1 MLEEPFSL
9 FPDCNHFKT
18 CTYSLG
24 IKSYHPAANT
34 FPAPLLHVHQ
44 KGKRSVERGPEG
56 RVPST
61 QDLMRGASA
70 QELLAQCLSRSLLL
84 EKEESK
90 R

>member
-1 MLEEPFSL
+1 M
-9 FPDCNHFKT
+9 
-18 CTYSLG
+18 
-24 IKSYHPAANT
+24 
-34 FPAPLLHVHQ
+34 HQ